1 MLNLIK
7 KDKIKNDEWEKT
19 IDKVKAIYYF
29 IIGGRNGRKSTK
41 IQLKML
47 KKYFKKKTKFILL
60 RRKTDETVTKNWF
73 TPYVQ
78 KLLKEKYKKKIKY
91 KKTIIKGERYTG
103 YFIISDLDDK
113 NADILCKIMFLSVE
127 QKYKSNE
134 DINYSEY
141 GAVVYEEFI
150 ANNDKDYLDKEP
162 QRLVNIISTIFRDRE
177 ATIYLIGNTLD
188 GQETNPYF
196 RFFELDDIELQVND
210 YYILE
215 NEYKI
220 KIALFYVANILKTIP
235 EYQKIKNN
243 MVGTTGEWKENKHIL
258 KEDLNKLNATIETLP
273 LILIYRNTE
282 YYIYKILEN
291 GFEREY
297 IYITP
302 QFYVKNGITSL
313 DDFRKT
319 LCERHKNYA
328 VKLLAAVYPERF
340 TYSYKTHNFEFIPD
354 TAKIKFEKFIISDS
368 ELKKESVKNDNVRK
382 LELLNQYLYNIQVFT
397 TSKSLIYWLQNERK
411 EYIKNLIW

>member
-7 KDKIKNDEWEKT
+7 QDRLKNDEWEKT
-19 IDKVKAIYYF
+19 IDKVKAIYNF

-60 RRKTDETVTKNWF
+60 RRKIDETVSENWF

-78 KLLKEKYKKKIKY
+78 NLLKEKYKKKITY
-91 KKTIIKGERYTG
+91 KKTIKKGERYTG

-113 NADILCKIMFLSVE
+113 NADILCKLMFLSVE

-141 GAVVYEEFI
+141 DNVIFEEFI
-150 ANNDKDYLDKEP
+150 ANNDKDYLNKEP

-177 ATIYLIGNTLD
+177 ANIYLIGNTLD

-196 RFFELDDIELQVND
+196 RFFELDDMELQVNN
-210 YYILE
+210 YYVLE
-215 NEYKI
+215 NEFKI
-220 KIALFYVANILKTIP
+220 KIALFYVANVLKSIP

-258 KEDLNKLNATIETLP
+258 KEDLNNLNATIETLP
-273 LILIYRNTE
+273 LILVYRNTE
-282 YYIYKILEN
+282 YFIYKILEN
-291 GFEREY
+291 GFKREY

-302 QFYVKNGITSL
+302 QLYIKNGITSL

-328 VKLLAAVYPERF
+328 VKLLATVYPERF
-340 TYSYKTHNFEFIPD
+340 TYSYITHNFEFIPD

>member
-1 MLNLIK
+1 MLNLLK

-60 RRKTDETVTKNWF
+60 RRKIDETVSENWF

-78 KLLKEKYKKKIKY
+78 NLLKEKYKKKIKY
-91 KKTIIKGERYTG
+91 KKSIKKGERYTG

-113 NADILCKIMFLSVE
+113 NADILCKLMFLSVE

-134 DINYSEY
+134 DISYSEY
-141 GAVVYEEFI
+141 DAVVYEEFI
-150 ANNDKDYLDKEP
+150 ANSNKDYLNNEP

-196 RFFELDDIELQVND
+196 RFFELDDMELQVNY

-220 KIALFYVANILKTIP
+220 KIALFYVANVLKTIP

-258 KEDLNKLNATIETLP
+258 KEDLSNLNATIETLP

-302 QFYVKNGITSL
+302 QLYVKNGITSL

-328 VKLLAAVYPERF
+328 VKLLAAIYPERF
-340 TYSYKTHNFEFIPD
+340 AYSYITHNFEFIPD
-354 TAKIKFEKFIISDS
+354 TAKIKFEKLIISDS

>member
-1 MLNLIK
+1 MLDLIK
-7 KDKIKNDEWEKT
+7 QDKIKNEEWEKT
-19 IDKVKAIYYF
+19 IDIIKAIYYF

-47 KKYFKKKTKFILL
+47 KKYFKNKSKFILL
-60 RRKTDETVTKNWF
+60 RRKIDETVSENWF

-78 KLLKEKYKKKIKY
+78 NLLKEKYKKKIEY
-91 KKTIIKGERYTG
+91 KKTIRKGERYTG
-103 YFIISDLDDK
+103 YFIISDLDGK
-113 NADILCKIMFLSVE
+113 NADILCKVMFLSVE

-134 DINYSEY
+134 DISYTEY
-141 GAVVYEEFI
+141 NVVVYEEFI
-150 ANNDKDYLDKEP
+150 ANSDKDYLNNEP
-162 QRLVNIISTIFRDRE
+162 QRLVNIISTIFRDRQ

-196 RFFELDDIELQVND
+196 RFFELDDMDLQVNN
-210 YYILE
+210 YYVLE

-220 KIALFYVANILKTIP
+220 KIALFYVANVLKTIP

-243 MVGTTGEWKENKHIL
+243 MVGTTGEWKENRHIL
-258 KEDLNKLNATIETLP
+258 KEDLNKINATIETLP

-302 QFYVKNGITSL
+302 QLYIKNGIASL

-328 VKLLAAVYPERF
+328 IKLLAAIYPERF

-354 TAKIKFEKFIISDS
+354 TTKIKFEKFIISDS
-368 ELKKESVKNDNVRK
+368 ELKKESVKNDNIKK

>member
-1 MLNLIK
+1 M
-7 KDKIKNDEWEKT
+7 
-19 IDKVKAIYYF
+19 
-29 IIGGRNGRKSTK
+29 
-41 IQLKML
+41 
-47 KKYFKKKTKFILL
+47 
-60 RRKTDETVTKNWF
+60 
-73 TPYVQ
+73 
-78 KLLKEKYKKKIKY
+78 
-91 KKTIIKGERYTG
+91 
-103 YFIISDLDDK
+103 
-113 NADILCKIMFLSVE
+113 
-127 QKYKSNE
+127 
-134 DINYSEY
+134 
-141 GAVVYEEFI
+141 
-150 ANNDKDYLDKEP
+150 
-162 QRLVNIISTIFRDRE
+162 
-177 ATIYLIGNTLD
+177 
-188 GQETNPYF
+188 
-196 RFFELDDIELQVND
+196 
-210 YYILE
+210 
-215 NEYKI
+215 
-220 KIALFYVANILKTIP
+220 
-235 EYQKIKNN
+235 
-243 MVGTTGEWKENKHIL
+243 
-258 KEDLNKLNATIETLP
+258 NATIETLP

-302 QFYVKNGITSL
+302 QLYVKNGITSL

>member
-1 MLNLIK
+1 MVNLIK

-60 RRKTDETVTKNWF
+60 RRKVDETVSENWF

-78 KLLKEKYKKKIKY
+78 NLLKEKYKKKIKY
-91 KKTIIKGERYTG
+91 KKTIKKGERYTG
-103 YFIISDLDDK
+103 YFIISDLDNK
-113 NADILCKIMFLSVE
+113 NADILCKLMFLSVE

-134 DINYSEY
+134 DISYSEY
-141 GAVVYEEFI
+141 EAVVYEEFI
-150 ANNDKDYLDKEP
+150 ANNNKDYLNNEP
-162 QRLVNIISTIFRDRE
+162 QRLINIISTIFRDRE

-196 RFFELDDIELQVND
+196 RFFELDDMELQVN
-210 YYILE
+210 YYYVLE

-220 KIALFYVANILKTIP
+220 KIALFYVANVLKTIP

-273 LILIYRNTE
+273 LILVYRNTE
-282 YYIYKILEN
+282 YYMYKILEN

-297 IYITP
+297 IYITS
-302 QFYVKNGITSL
+302 QLYVKNGITSL

-319 LCERHKNYA
+319 LCERHKNYT

-340 TYSYKTHNFEFIPD
+340 AYSYITHNFEFIPD

>member
-1 MLNLIK
+1 MLDLIK
-7 KDKIKNDEWEKT
+7 QDKIKNEEWEKT
-19 IDKVKAIYYF
+19 IDIVKAIYYF

-60 RRKTDETVTKNWF
+60 RRKVDETVSENWF

-78 KLLKEKYKKKIKY
+78 NLLKEKYKKKIEY
-91 KKTIIKGERYTG
+91 KKTLKKGERYTG
-103 YFIISDLDDK
+103 YFIISDLDGK
-113 NADILCKIMFLSVE
+113 NADILCKLMFLSVE

-134 DINYSEY
+134 DISYSEY
-141 GAVVYEEFI
+141 DAVVYEEFI
-150 ANNDKDYLDKEP
+150 ANSDKDYLNNEP
-162 QRLVNIISTIFRDRE
+162 QRLVNIISTIFRDRQ

-196 RFFELDDIELQVND
+196 RFFELDDMELQVNN
-210 YYILE
+210 YYVLQ

-220 KIALFYVANILKTIP
+220 KIALFYVANVLKTIP

-243 MVGTTGEWKENKHIL
+243 MVGTTGEWKENRHVL

-302 QFYVKNGITSL
+302 QLYIKNGIASL

-319 LCERHKNYA
+319 LCERHKNYPI
-328 VKLLAAVYPERF
+328 KFLATLYPDRF

-354 TAKIKFEKFIISDS
+354 TAKMKFEKFIISDS

>member
-1 MLNLIK
+1 MLNLLK

-19 IDKVKAIYYF
+19 IDKVNAIYYF
-29 IIGGRNGRKSTK
+29 IIGGRHGRKSTK
-41 IQLKML
+41 IQIKML

-60 RRKTDETVTKNWF
+60 RRKVDEIVSKNWF

-78 KLLKEKYKKKIKY
+78 NLLKEKYKKKIKY
-91 KKTIIKGERYTG
+91 KKSIEKGERYTG
-103 YFIISDLDDK
+103 YFIISDLDGK
-113 NADILCKIMFLSVE
+113 NADILCKLMFLSVE

-141 GAVVYEEFI
+141 DAVVFEEFI
-150 ANNDKDYLDKEP
+150 ANNNKDYLDKEP
-162 QRLVNIISTIFRDRE
+162 QRLVNIISSIFRDRE

-220 KIALFYVANILKTIP
+220 KIALFYVANVLKEIP
-235 EYQKIKNN
+235 AYQKIKNN
-243 MVGTTGEWKENKHIL
+243 MVGTTGEWKENKNIL
-258 KEDLNKLNATIETLP
+258 KEDLNKLNASIETLP

-302 QFYVKNGITSL
+302 QLYIKNGITSL

-340 TYSYKTHNFEFIPD
+340 EYSYKTHNFEFIPD

-411 EYIKNLIW
+411 KYIKNLIW

>member
-1 MLNLIK
+1 MLDLIK
-7 KDKIKNDEWEKT
+7 QDKINNEEWIKKLDSEN
-19 IDKVKAIYYF
+19 AIYNF

-47 KKYFKKKTKFILL
+47 QKYFKNKTKFILL
-60 RRKTDETVTKNWF
+60 RRKIDETVSENWF
-73 TPYVQ
+73 TPYIQ
-78 KLLKEKYKKKIKY
+78 NLLKEKYKKKIEY
-91 KKTIIKGERYTG
+91 KKTIKKGERYTG
-103 YFIISDLDDK
+103 YFIISDLDGK
-113 NADILCKIMFLSVE
+113 NADILCKLMFLSVE

-134 DINYSEY
+134 DVSYSEY
-141 GAVVYEEFI
+141 NAVVYEEFI
-150 ANNDKDYLDKEP
+150 ANSDKDYLNNEP
-162 QRLVNIISTIFRDRE
+162 QRLVNIISTIFRDRQ

-196 RFFELDDIELQVND
+196 RFFELDDMELQVNN
-210 YYILE
+210 YYVLE

-220 KIALFYVANILKTIP
+220 KIALFYVANVLKTIP

-243 MVGTTGEWKENKHIL
+243 MVGTTGEWKENRHVL

-282 YYIYKILEN
+282 YYIYKVLEN

-302 QFYVKNGITSL
+302 QLYIKNGIASL

-319 LCERHKNYA
+319 LCDRHKNYA
-328 VKLLAAVYPERF
+328 VKLLAAIYPERF
-340 TYSYKTHNFEFIPD
+340 TYSYQTHNFEFISD
-354 TAKIKFEKFIISDS
+354 TAKMKFEKFIISDS

>member
-1 MLNLIK
+1 MLNLLK

-60 RRKTDETVTKNWF
+60 RRKIDETVSENWF

-78 KLLKEKYKKKIKY
+78 NLLKEKYQKKIKY
-91 KKTIIKGERYTG
+91 KKTIKKGERYTG

-113 NADILCKIMFLSVE
+113 NADILCKLMFLSVE

-134 DINYSEY
+134 DISYSEY
-141 GAVVYEEFI
+141 DTVVYEEFI
-150 ANNDKDYLDKEP
+150 ANNNKDYLNNEP
-162 QRLVNIISTIFRDRE
+162 QRLVNIISTIFRDRQ
-177 ATIYLIGNTLD
+177 AVIYLIGNTLD

-196 RFFELDDIELQVND
+196 RFFELDDMELQVN
-210 YYILE
+210 YYYVLE

-220 KIALFYVANILKTIP
+220 KIALFYVANVLKSIP

-258 KEDLNKLNATIETLP
+258 KEDLDKLNATIETLP

-282 YYIYKILEN
+282 YYMYKILEN

-302 QFYVKNGITSL
+302 QLYVKNGITSL

-340 TYSYKTHNFEFIPD
+340 TYSYKSHNFEFIPD